1 MYSNFEELILS
12 WVSDMKDS
20 FPEFSE
26 QLDKVPTYPNLKD
39 VVKENFTKHSEKL
52 AAMDD
57 SVFAEPGVEL
67 LPGIDFH
74 LVWKLEGISDTTKE
88 ALWKYIMFTMGWS
101 LVGDMLF
108 NLKAPEGEAPMDMSL
123 DGVNEMFEGMFKNLV
138 DENIPKEFMEGK
150 LGQLVQE
157 IAKKIKPEEL
167 GFDVNASP
175 MVMIKA
181 IMERKEEL
189 IQKLMGIV
197 KTVIDEKIASG
208 ELKMEELREEV
219 MKLQKT
225 MGKMMAG
232 FGAGH
237 DTRASMDPR
246 RQKVLERLRKKRDG
260 KK

>member
-1 MYSNFEELILS
+1 MYSNFEELIQT
-12 WVSDMKDS
+12 WVSDMKDA

-26 QLDKVPTYPNLKD
+26 QLDSVPSYPNLKD
-39 VVKENFTKHSEKL
+39 YVKESFTKHSEKL

-74 LVWKLEGISDTTKE
+74 LVWKLEGISDATKE
-88 ALWKYIMFTMGWS
+88 ALWKYIMFVMGWS

-108 NLKAPEGEAPMDMSL
+108 GLKTGDGTPMDMSL
-123 DGVNEMFEGMFKNLV
+123 DGVNDMFEGMFKNLV

-150 LGQLVQE
+150 LGKLVQD
-157 IAKKIKPEEL
+157 IASKIRPEEL
-167 GFDVNASP
+167 GFDMNASP

-181 IMERKEEL
+181 IMEQKEAL

-197 KTVIDEKIASG
+197 KTVIDEKLESG

-237 DTRASMDPR
+237 DTRASLDPR